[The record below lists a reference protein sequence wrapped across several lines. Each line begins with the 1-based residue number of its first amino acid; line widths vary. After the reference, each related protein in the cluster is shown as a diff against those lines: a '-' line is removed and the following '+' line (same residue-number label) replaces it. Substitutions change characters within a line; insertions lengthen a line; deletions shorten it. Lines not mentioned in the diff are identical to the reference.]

1 MKDIYERLLA
11 AASLR
16 STDGAVRIVSE
27 YEPLAGV
34 GTPLFPPTVKA
45 KETNSAGYLVE
56 PRYVHGDETRVV
68 LLDQPQSQANRCE
81 TALLDAVRR
90 REVFIPYL
98 EMVTE
103 SYGMPV
109 RMTSLEAPHRSRDAY
124 FRDSVDE
131 SGRKFDETEL
141 GAALR
146 DASSGDLS
154 AYLRLVPSDLAYGVW
169 DSHRKRRI
177 QVKIPRAYRSE
188 MIGIKPL
195 IGVRAAG
202 RVDRLNLAGD
212 TVELTDSG
220 WSPSALEKPKKGVKT
235 ARMSEL
241 GHGMIPPSEGLG
253 GVSVTSVQRSAS
265 LSLAQLATLRFG
277 NASEDLTAAARA
289 LIASI
294 ALLGDRLAFSAPALH
309 LRSGCDLLMV
319 SERIEWVQRGRDG
332 DPHLE
337 PLDLATPQGALEL
350 FTIAV
355 DRAREAGLQWA
366 SEPVVVRP
374 NTSLQQAI
382 DKSYL
387 IAGVGAAESE

>member
-1 MKDIYERLLA
+1 
-11 AASLR
+11 
-16 STDGAVRIVSE
+16 
-27 YEPLAGV
+27 
-34 GTPLFPPTVKA
+34 
-45 KETNSAGYLVE
+45 
-56 PRYVHGDETRVV
+56 
-68 LLDQPQSQANRCE
+68 
-81 TALLDAVRR
+81 
-90 REVFIPYL
+90 
-98 EMVTE
+98 
-103 SYGMPV
+103 
-109 RMTSLEAPHRSRDAY
+109 
-124 FRDSVDE
+124 
-131 SGRKFDETEL
+131 
-141 GAALR
+141 
-146 DASSGDLS
+146 
-154 AYLRLVPSDLAYGVW
+154 VW

-212 TVELTDSG
+212 TVELTDAG
-220 WSPSALEKPKKGVKT
+220 WAPSASEKPKKGVKK

-265 LSLAQLATLRFG
+265 LSLAQLTTLRFG
-277 NASEDLTAAARA
+277 DAGEELTAAARA
-289 LIASI
+289 LVASI

-309 LRSGCDLLMV
+309 LRSGCELLMV
-319 SERIEWVQRGRDG
+319 SERIEWAQRGRDAG
-332 DPHLE
+332 PHLE
-337 PLDLATPQGALEL
+337 PLELATPQEALEL

-366 SEPVVVRP
+366 SDPVVVRP
-374 NTSLQQAI
+374 NASLQQAI